1 MSNKEPII
9 IADEDDN
16 CRAISMK
23 RSMAGNDTKQLW
35 TIIGS
40 DGMGRHTFIVP
51 KQRNQK
57 YSVVQ
62 KHGRKPQTKPFVKC
76 SKPARKLVSFTL
88 KTKTQSSKL
97 CVGVLHVPGVVYQ
110 PPRQMQPKRET
121 HCASSVASD
130 AAHTIPGRIKDPFG
144 CPLRNQGNCRLTGW
158 HGKRRSRPL
167 CLCGKCDLDD
177 VFFPSIHRSR
187 LHRSRIPPDIE

>member
-23 RSMAGNDTKQLW
+23 RCMAGNDTKQLW

-40 DGMGRHTFIVP
+40 DGIGRQTFIVP
-51 KQRNQK
+51 T
-57 YSVVQ
+57 
-62 KHGRKPQTKPFVKC
+62 PQTKPLVKC
-76 SKPARKLVSFTL
+76 SKPARKLGSFTL

-130 AAHTIPGRIKDPFG
+130 NKDPFG

-167 CLCGKCDLDD
+167 CLCGKCDLHDS
-177 VFFPSIHRSR
+177 FFP
-187 LHRSRIPPDIE
+187 